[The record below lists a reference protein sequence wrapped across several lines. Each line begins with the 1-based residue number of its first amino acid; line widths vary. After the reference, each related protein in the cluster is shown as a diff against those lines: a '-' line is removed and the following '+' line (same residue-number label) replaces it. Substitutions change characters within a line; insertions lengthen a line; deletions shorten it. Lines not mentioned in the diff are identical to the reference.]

1 MLKVRILRNI
11 SKPERNGVRLIGYN
25 CGKMQIARVAKRE
38 KASAKSP
45 PQLDARLWP
54 TAIFIASEINSHR

>member
-1 MLKVRILRNI
+1 M
-11 SKPERNGVRLIGYN
+11 RLIGYN

-38 KASAKSP
+38 KASAKPP
-45 PQLDARLWP
+45 PQLGARLWL